1 MDRWSTIWWQWE
13 SLQSAIIQQV
23 ATTLMFASLQECFSK
38 FIFCDFR
45 FMRPYS
51 LYDIDWEIAL
61 LRVRGINFFLKFQKV
76 LSDKDVR
83 DIIFN
88 DTALKEYTDDM
99 KSEMTSEMKINSL
112 YLIGIGLGVWIF
124 GWIQDRVHHID
135 LQVSKVDCLSL
146 FSKPLVNSMYRQQR
160 LWLRQIVR

>member
-1 MDRWSTIWWQWE
+1 
-13 SLQSAIIQQV
+13 
-23 ATTLMFASLQECFSK
+23 
-38 FIFCDFR
+38 
-45 FMRPYS
+45 
-51 LYDIDWEIAL
+51 
-61 LRVRGINFFLKFQKV
+61 
-76 LSDKDVR
+76 
-83 DIIFN
+83 
-88 DTALKEYTDDM
+88 M

-160 LWLRQIVR
+160 L